1 MYFKSNAKIKI
12 FKRLPNLDFEMTQ
25 MRSFIPFFFFL
36 YHQYFSSQLL
46 QYLKKKLFRSHR
58 ITNTVS
64 LVHLEKLFIVLR
76 IT

>member
-1 MYFKSNAKIKI
+1 MYFMSNAKIKI
-12 FKRLPNLDFEMTQ
+12 FKQRLLNLDFALTQ
-25 MRSFIPFFFFL
+25 NEKFYFFF

>member
-25 MRSFIPFFFFL
+25 NEKFYPFFFFL

-46 QYLKKKLFRSHR
+46 QYLKKTCSE
-58 ITNTVS
+58 V
-64 LVHLEKLFIVLR
+64 IV
-76 IT
+76 